1 MLPVQA
7 RARSAALKAAA
18 SRVATAS
25 AVLFG
30 VGAIGLGVVL
40 VFTDLLPLSGVGTG
54 VGVAVGGLTVLLT
67 TAYGV
72 RELRNAKKAEEND
85 DPE

>member
-1 MLPVQA
+1 VQA

-18 SRVATAS
+18 SRVGTAS

-40 VFTDLLPLSGVGTG
+40 AFTDLLPLSGVGTG
-54 VGVAVGGLTVLLT
+54 VGAAVGGLTVLLT
-67 TAYGV
+67 TAYGI
-72 RELRNAKKAEEND
+72 REMRKAKKAEENED
-85 DPE
+85 AE